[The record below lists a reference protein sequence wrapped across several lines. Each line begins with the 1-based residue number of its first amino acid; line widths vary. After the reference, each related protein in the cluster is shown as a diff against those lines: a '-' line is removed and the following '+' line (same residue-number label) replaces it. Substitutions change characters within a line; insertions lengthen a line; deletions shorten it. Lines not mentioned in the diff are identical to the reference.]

1 MVIMSSVIRIRRI
14 TIIITIDSEHTP
26 NPAGDTTNCTPNN
39 GSNRSGSLI
48 ADTGPV
54 GSASRDTLSQRRK
67 RHC

>member
-14 TIIITIDSEHTP
+14 TIIMIDSEHTL
-26 NPAGDTTNCTPNN
+26 NPTDDTTNCTPDN

-54 GSASRDTLSQRRK
+54 GSATRDTLSPRGK
-67 RHC
+67 RQC